1 MKEVIVT
8 EGRHIE
14 YTTTKKSITFGD
26 EDLMINLKNREQDED
41 VMIDICMDLNKT
53 LVIGAGA
60 NAHRY
65 VAQVLIPAR
74 QYNEVEVDNPDYD
87 SSKEISE
94 ENPEKITQLEP
105 VEFNV
110 KNCTIY
116 LYALEV

>member
-14 YTTTKKSITFGD
+14 YATTKKSITFGD

-53 LVIGAGA
+53 LVIGASTA
-60 NAHRY
+60 NRY

-74 QYNEVEVDNPDYD
+74 QYKEVEVDNPDYD
-87 SSKEISE
+87 SSQAAGED
-94 ENPEKITQLEP
+94 NPEKITQLEP
-105 VEFNV
+105 VEFNT